1 MVDVHAW
8 SDSSESA
15 NYTQYQIA
23 SRDARERRED
33 AETRFGSQQ
42 GSSSKKEA

>member
-1 MVDVHAW
+1 VALMVDVHAW

-23 SRDARERRED
+23 SRNPENEG
-33 AETRFGSQQ
+33 ETQRPGSVVNR
-42 GSSSKKEA
+42 G